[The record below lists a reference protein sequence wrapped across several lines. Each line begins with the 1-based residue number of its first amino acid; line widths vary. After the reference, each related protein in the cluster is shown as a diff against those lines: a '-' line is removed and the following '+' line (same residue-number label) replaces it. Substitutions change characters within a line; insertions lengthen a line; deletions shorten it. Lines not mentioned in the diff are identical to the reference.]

1 MAAGR
6 PRRSRECSKIPSAY
20 KERVVYP
27 APRLVDDNILS
38 SKEGRWGISFLSTEK
53 ASERDYP
60 IWYFRLDPSALPT
73 PHEAI
78 MLSSSSPSGW
88 GSIPCGGAVMF
99 CESVA
104 LMLRADKIG
113 P

>member
-1 MAAGR
+1 MFRCSPNPNIR
-6 PRRSRECSKIPSAY
+6 PRS
-20 KERVVYP
+20 P
-27 APRLVDDNILS
+27 APVRRRQHTLSS

-53 ASERDYP
+53 ASERDHP